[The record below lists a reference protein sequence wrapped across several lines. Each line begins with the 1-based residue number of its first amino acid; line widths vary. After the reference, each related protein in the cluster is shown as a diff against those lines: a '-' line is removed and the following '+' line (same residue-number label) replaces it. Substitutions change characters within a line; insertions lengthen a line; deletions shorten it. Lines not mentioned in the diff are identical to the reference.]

1 MNRRSIG
8 LALGSGAA
16 RGWSHIAVLREL
28 DAQGI
33 RPDVIAGTSI
43 GALVGAAY
51 ALDRLDALED
61 WVRGLRWQDVAG
73 YFDIRLAGGL
83 IAGERLMGAL
93 AGLLG
98 DADLADCRIPFAAVA
113 TDLETGQERWL
124 REGRVLDAVR
134 ASIALPIL
142 FSPVRHEDTWLVDG
156 GLVNPVPV
164 SLCRAMGASR
174 VIAVDLMGDAL
185 ERESLQPAPSV
196 LDDSL
201 VGRVRRAMADWL
213 GREEEA
219 DMPSILDVMGR
230 SINIMELRISRSRL
244 AGDPPDV
251 LLMPRMPQIGLM
263 DFHRAEEAILAGRQA
278 VERAGPAWHDL
289 IRDIE
294 RETTGRER

>member
-1 MNRRSIG
+1 MNRQSIG
-8 LALGSGAA
+8 LALGGGAA

-28 DAQGI
+28 EARGI
-33 RPDVIAGTSI
+33 RPDLIAGTSI

-51 ALDRLDALED
+51 ALGRLDALEG
-61 WVRGLRWQDVAG
+61 WVRNMRWQDVAG

-83 IAGERLMGAL
+83 IAGERLMEAL

-98 DADLADCRIPFAAVA
+98 DVDLVDCRIPFAAVA

-164 SLCRAMGASR
+164 SLCRAMGAHR
-174 VIAVDLMGDAL
+174 VIAVDLLGDAL
-185 ERESLQPAPSV
+185 EREGLQSPPAV
-196 LDDSL
+196 ADDSL
-201 VGRVRRAMADWL
+201 MGRVRRAMAEWL

-219 DMPSILDVMGR
+219 NMPSIFDVVSR
-230 SINIMELRISRSRL
+230 SINIMELRIGRSRL

-251 LLMPRMPQIGLM
+251 LLLPRMPQIGLM
-263 DFHRAEEAILAGRQA
+263 DFHRAEEAMRAGRQA
-278 VERAGPAWHDL
+278 VERAGPALEHL
-289 IRDIE
+289 MQDIE
-294 RETTGRER
+294 QKR